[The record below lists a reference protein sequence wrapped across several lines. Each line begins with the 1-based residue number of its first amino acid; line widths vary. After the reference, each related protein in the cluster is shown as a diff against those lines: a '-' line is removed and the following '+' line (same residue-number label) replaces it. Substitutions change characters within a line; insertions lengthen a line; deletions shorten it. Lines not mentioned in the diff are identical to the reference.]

1 MRFYLHGFLPARC
14 REQMPCLCT
23 ADIVCG
29 KHKQSSETWCRHTE
43 LRFNAGEE
51 GRFAPGSFD
60 SLSAVEL
67 SNGLGAALGLELPGT
82 IAFDYPTLVTA
93 SASALRFGFAAD
105 IELQALTI

>member
-1 MRFYLHGFLPARC
+1 
-14 REQMPCLCT
+14 MPCLCT